1 MMTIT
6 VAAFSRSKAIH
17 CTTMH
22 TIMNI
27 HMFCMIKNIHMDVHF
42 LRDRTSLTKLFKNTD
57 RLIVLE
63 YGSSLNQECIG
74 TMCSQMP
81 PSYNVMVF
89 PAVKEGINWEMFKK
103 KTAEGS
109 SEPAQ
114 QRGLDFDTVLDKQI
128 GESLWTVKS
137 TEAMVWCM
145 DTKQVDKKSRGAK
158 DSVKIPVD
166 SPKELFACLQHLGIK
181 ICACSAAKCTVHYTH
196 ECISNIMESAGVN
209 VQPAPQKV

>member
-42 LRDRTSLTKLFKNTD
+42 LRDRASLTKLFKNTD

-74 TMCSQMP
+74 TMCGPMP

-109 SEPAQ
+109 SEPAH

-158 DSVKIPVD
+158 DSVKLPVD
-166 SPKELFACLQHLGIK
+166 SPKEFFDTLLKLGIK
-181 ICACSAAKCTVHYTH
+181 MCACSAAKCTVHYTH

>member
-1 MMTIT
+1 MTIT
-6 VAAFSRSKAIH
+6 VAAFSRNKAIH

-42 LRDRTSLTKLFKNTD
+42 LRDRPSLTKLFKNTD

-63 YGSSLNQECIG
+63 YGSSLNQECIA
-74 TMCSQMP
+74 TMCGQMP

-89 PAVKEGINWEMFKK
+89 PSVKEGINWEMFKK
-103 KTAEGS
+103 KTSEGS
-109 SEPAQ
+109 SEPAH

-137 TEAMVWCM
+137 SEAMVWCM
-145 DTKQVDKKSRGAK
+145 DTKQVDKKTRGAK
-158 DSVKIPVD
+158 ESVKLPID
-166 SPKELFACLQHLGIK
+166 SPKEFFDTLLKLGIK
-181 ICACSAAKCTVHYTH
+181 ICACSAAKCTVHYTY
-196 ECISNIMESAGVN
+196 ECVSNIMESAGIN
-209 VQPAPQKV
+209 VQPTPQKA